1 MAAEE
6 PRKTKKSVYVQPS
19 MEIGQSQVEEKILAK
34 KPISAGQAAGAVMP
48 MAFESGSQ
56 KTEKP

>member
-1 MAAEE
+1 MAAED

-19 MEIGQSQVEEKILAK
+19 IEKGQSQVDEKILAK
-34 KPISAGQAAGAVMP
+34 KLISAGQATGAEIP
-48 MAFESGSQ
+48 IAFESGSQ